1 MTVSL
6 FTMATG
12 AGADTLPSTVNTV
25 RLLDDGRYHVCAAVA
40 RQVGALVVVE
50 YVGGGATILGE
61 EEHRRRLRIAAG
73 LGP

>member
-1 MTVSL
+1 MSL

-12 AGADTLPSTVNTV
+12 DRADTLPTTVDTV

-73 LGP
+73 LGR